1 MASIICNTKFTLDPF
16 ADGGSKRS
24 VQIREILSR
33 NSLSFVEDGFILP
46 KNVPLATLFRW
57 ACRSVAFIHR
67 CYPKKEIKSLNHYI
81 KLVKYFAL
89 RIPVIY
95 DKYVNTDSVF
105 CWENTNDKDIVYL
118 MKATKCPVIA
128 LPHNIESLVNN
139 YSSASFNREMDALC
153 QCDAVFAISKE
164 ETWLLRLLGMNA
176 HYLPYFPPKEAE
188 EFLKSIRTKREN
200 RVTNGVRR
208 FLLLGS
214 ATNTPTRQGMQTLID
229 QIPSNSEYEF
239 YVAGYGTES
248 LDCAGRNVIFL
259 GPLSNQKLE
268 ELLVDID
275 ALLIYQPP
283 TTGSLTRIPEMLIA
297 GIPIFANVDAA
308 RNFFDV
314 KDVTIYHSFE
324 ELSKLLSCFVPYMPD
339 LPLMCQADSSEFVN
353 ALSRS

>member
-1 MASIICNTKFTLDPF
+1 MASIICNTKFKLDPF

-81 KLVKYFAL
+81 KLVKYYAL
-89 RIPVIY
+89 RIPVVY
-95 DKYVNTDSVF
+95 DKYLNTDSVF

-139 YSSASFNREMDALC
+139 YSSVSFNQEMDALR

-164 ETWLLRLLGMNA
+164 ETWLLRLLGMSA

-200 RVTNGVRR
+200 RVTNGVRKY
-208 FLLLGS
+208 LLLGS

-229 QIPSNSEYEF
+229 QIPLNSEYEL
-239 YVAGYGTES
+239 YVAGYGTDS
-248 LDCAGRNVIFL
+248 LDCTGKNVIFL
-259 GPLSNQKLE
+259 GPLSNQKLD

-283 TTGSLTRIPEMLIA
+283 TTGSLTRIPEMLVA

-324 ELSKLLSCFVPYMPD
+324 ELSKLLSSFVPYIPAH
-339 LPLMCQADSSEFVN
+339 PLMCQAASLEFVN